1 MRLPRTALASM
12 ALAASVTIAFGMAAT
27 FGFLEFEDFDFVTG
41 NPRVTAGLGIDG
53 VRWAFTTTH
62 TANWYPLTWLSHMA
76 DWSLFG
82 PAAAGHHV
90 VSIALHALA
99 AVLLFRWLSGATG
112 APGRSLFAAL
122 AWALHP
128 QRVESVAWIASRKDV
143 LNGVLFFLA
152 LLAWTGWVR
161 TRRRRDGM
169 LALLAFGASLL
180 AKPASVT
187 LPVLLLV
194 LDGWPYG
201 RWGREAA
208 RRLVL
213 EKLPFFGLAALSG
226 LVTLAANRAG
236 WAGGPAPELSFAE
249 RLATAAVSCAS
260 YLRDAAWPL
269 GLAAAYPVDPAPA
282 GAVLLGAALVL
293 VAISAAAL
301 ALRRPAP
308 WLGAGWLWFLV
319 ALAPVAGWISFGA
332 QTRADRLTYLPA
344 AGLAWIAAW
353 GSDALLARAG
363 LRRFRWAA
371 WCAAA
376 LLLALLSVRQVGCWR
391 DDRALFTRAVAISPR
406 SALAQYGLGSTI
418 LRGPPEGAPGAEGPL
433 RAALAID
440 PGLADAHYALGL
452 VLLNTGRAAEAVGSL
467 SAAARL
473 KPGSARYRSDLG
485 VALARTGRPREAAA
499 EWERALALDPA
510 LEDARRNLQQF
521 RQRAEE

>member
-1 MRLPRTALASM
+1 
-12 ALAASVTIAFGMAAT
+12 
-27 FGFLEFEDFDFVTG
+27 
-41 NPRVTAGLGIDG
+41 
-53 VRWAFTTTH
+53 
-62 TANWYPLTWLSHMA
+62 
-76 DWSLFG
+76 
-82 PAAAGHHV
+82 
-90 VSIALHALA
+90 
-99 AVLLFRWLSGATG
+99 
-112 APGRSLFAAL
+112 
-122 AWALHP
+122 
-128 QRVESVAWIASRKDV
+128 
-143 LNGVLFFLA
+143 
-152 LLAWTGWVR
+152 
-161 TRRRRDGM
+161 M